1 MAPSDKILIETIA
14 SYSETLL
21 RALRDYS
28 IDKETIADNLA
39 FRGMTAFFVQ
49 QIGECAKKLSSE
61 FKDNHSEIE
70 WKAMGG
76 LRNRIA
82 HAYGRID
89 VEILWDVVEH
99 DIPKLL
105 GFCKTILEINNSE
118 IKDIAA

>member
-1 MAPSDKILIETIA
+1 MVPSDKILIETIA

-21 RALRDYS
+21 HALRDYS
-28 IDKETIADNLA
+28 IDKKTITENLA

-61 FKDNHSEIE
+61 FIVNHSEIE

-82 HAYGRID
+82 HAYGKID
-89 VEILWDVVEH
+89 IEILWDVVKH

-105 GFCKTILEINNSE
+105 DFCRTVLDNNVSVE
-118 IKDIAA
+118 KGVA